1 MNPWQPHS
9 SFVQCPNALRTAP
22 GLRSELHEGVTHPPA
37 CHALSADSGRC
48 QVLYQGDRPVH
59 SPPGRVGYVLLL
71 QGDREAHYD
80 EEGFRNGRIR
90 PLTPP

>member
-1 MNPWQPHS
+1 MNPWHIQS
-9 SFVQCPNALRTAP
+9 SFRTVRCPTNVAH
-22 GLRSELHEGVTHPPA
+22 GLRSELQEDIPHLPA
-37 CHALSADSGRC
+37 CHALSADPGRW

-59 SPPGRVGYVLLL
+59 SPPGRVGYVLPL